1 MKVIEQK
8 IRYFIDLDMKGDA
21 NGGIFIKCKSLKDK
35 IRKIEKDGETKVVGV
50 VYDGTDDL
58 EIVTIKSKELPKS

>member
-8 IRYFIDLDMKGDA
+8 IRYFIDLDIRGDA
-21 NGGIFIKCKSLKDK
+21 KGGIFMKCKSLKNK
-35 IRKIEKDGETKVVGV
+35 IRSIEKDGETKVVGV

-58 EIVTIKSKELPKS
+58 EIVTIKSKELTK

>member
-8 IRYFIDLDMKGDA
+8 VRYFIDLDIRGDA
-21 NGGIFIKCKSLKDK
+21 KGGIFMKCKSLKDK
-35 IRKIEKDGETKVVGV
+35 ISGIEKDGETKVVGV

-58 EIVTIKSKELPKS
+58 EIVTIKSKELPK

>member
-8 IRYFIDLDMKGDA
+8 IRYFIDLDVNGDA
-21 NGGIFIKCKSLKDK
+21 KGGIFMKCKPLKDK
-35 IRKIEKDGETKVVGV
+35 IRKIESDGETKVVGV

>member
-8 IRYFIDLDMKGDA
+8 IRYFIDLDFKGDA
-21 NGGIFIKCKSLKDK
+21 KGGIFIRCSLIKNK
-35 IRKIEKDGETKVVGV
+35 IRKIESDGKTKVVGL

-58 EIVTIKSKELPKS
+58 EIVTIQSKELPK